1 MDVTCPRCQTDYEF
15 DDALVS
21 ERGTTV
27 KCTNCGHQFR
37 VFRARGGGATTT
49 SPELWR
55 IERRQ
60 GEPLELRSLV
70 ELQRAI
76 RAGRVSRDDLL
87 RRGDGPARRVG
98 DIPELE
104 PFFPTPRADSAPSTL
119 PLGGAAAGSGAKT
132 SAGVGLATPPVVTEG
147 PRVPAHTPAYGAN
160 RPPSVPPP
168 PPPTAVG
175 SQRPAAGVA
184 PPPPRITDR
193 PLAPARLPTPLG
205 LAPPPVAP
213 PDQPHAGPPPAEPRP
228 AQSAP
233 PPRTAPIPPPPRTG
247 DPELEPPTIRRT
259 DMRVSAQAAAPP
271 VRASDA
277 VTQSV
282 PPRPIDSVTQSVP
295 PPRGESYESLFPTRP
310 KRRSGAGWLVALVLL
325 GGLVALGATVGRP
338 YLEKLAGR
346 GASPTASS
354 PGSDRLQG
362 ELAVGERARNDGDW
376 AGAREAYL
384 RATVIDEKSL
394 VAWDGLCTAES
405 ELAMAHWI
413 AALATRSALERDQA
427 ASIGASAAKSCAR
440 WSELERAASSEG
452 AKKVAG
458 DMRPVRAVATQGD
471 GSGVRVYLPVHPGD
485 PFVEALAY
493 LADVP
498 KGDHAA
504 LDKASK
510 SAAGSLAR
518 AEIDKLT
525 TSSELA
531 LVAYGAAVTGN
542 ATRHGAALAEL
553 ARRAPRDPLLE
564 TLRGLVGGD
573 AGPVPHDAAVAAVD
587 AGGTDA
593 KTTVAVVGTGGTAP
607 TAATGAEPPAAGGDY
622 RSLNE
627 KGHKALASGEVSKA
641 EAYFKGALA
650 QHPGDVDALYGLGQ
664 IARSRGDHAGAISY
678 FKQVL
683 DTSAGFAPA
692 RLALAD
698 EQWAVGD
705 KAAAAKNY
713 ELYLERVSEG
723 SGADRARAR
732 LGKSTDTKIEPKQ
745 GDPKPEEAP

>member
-104 PFFPTPRADSAPSTL
+104 PFFPAPRADNAPSTL
-119 PLGGAAAGSGAKT
+119 PLGGAAAGPGAKT
-132 SAGVGLATPPVVTEG
+132 SVGVGLANPPVVTEG

-160 RPPSVPPP
+160 RPGSVPPP
-168 PPPTAVG
+168 PPATG
-175 SQRPAAGVA
+175 STSHRPGAGVA

-193 PLAPARLPTPLG
+193 PLAPARLPTPIG
-205 LAPPPVAP
+205 LAPPPVPPSDLQPQAP
-213 PDQPHAGPPPAEPRP
+213 PTPQARLVP
-228 AQSAP
+228 SAP

-259 DMRVSAQAAAPP
+259 DMRVSAPAAPPAGP

-282 PPRPIDSVTQSVP
+282 PPRPMDSVTQSVP

-310 KRRSGAGWLVALVLL
+310 KRRSGAGWLVALVLI

-338 YLEKLAGR
+338 YLEKLTGR
-346 GASPTASS
+346 GAAPAASS
-354 PGSDRLQG
+354 VGSDRLQR
-362 ELAVGERARNDGDW
+362 ELAVGDRARNDGDW

-384 RATVIDEKSL
+384 RATVVDEKSL

-413 AALATRSALERDQA
+413 AALASKSALERDQA

-440 WSELERAASSEG
+440 WSELERGASSDG

-458 DMRPVRAVATQGD
+458 DMRPVRAVAAQGD

-498 KGDHAA
+498 KGDHGA

-510 SAAGSLAR
+510 SAAASLAR
-518 AEIDKLT
+518 AEIDKLAS
-525 TSSELA
+525 SSELA

-542 ATRHGAALAEL
+542 ASRHGAALAEL
-553 ARRAPRDPLLE
+553 GRRAPRDPLLE
-564 TLRGLVGGD
+564 TLRGLVAGD
-573 AGPVPHDAAVAAVD
+573 AGPAPHDAAVAPADAAV
-587 AGGTDA
+587 TDA
-593 KTTVAVVGTGGTAP
+593 KSAVAVVGGGAPTGGGGEEPAP
-607 TAATGAEPPAAGGDY
+607 AGGDY

-627 KGHKALASGEVSKA
+627 KGHKALASGEVTKA
-641 EAYFKGALA
+641 EAYFKAALA
-650 QHPGDVDALYGLGQ
+650 QHPGDVDALFGLGQ
-664 IARSRGDHAGAISY
+664 ISRSRGDHAQAITY

-745 GDPKPEEAP
+745 GDPKPEEGP